1 MTIELVDGHGGKP
14 HISGEDL
21 GDFKAGIL
29 GDAGYVFKRANML
42 AATLNGSNSITIAT
56 GSGIMPASGR
66 HFRVTAPE
74 TLTITSGTQGQN
86 RNDLIVVR
94 ATTDEESTTVE
105 TATLVVLRG
114 TPTSG
119 TATDPATQDGDFP
132 LYRLQLTGVSV
143 AEPIAL
149 FDVMVPYSEF
159 RDSISQELE
168 KEVYSGSQIMSAASG
183 TNSGINVEH
192 NSNNSIVKIYGSIT
206 TGTNVLSRVLIPG
219 CFSDSG
225 QQMYGAKT
233 NIHIDVSKAYIFGYI
248 GLYSRSINGD
258 NKVGFLSDSTGLAI
272 GTDGY
277 MYISPSNNTSSISG
291 DTNRWLLLNI
301 PLLLN

>member
-94 ATTDEESTTVE
+94 ATTDEGSTTVE

-119 TATDPATQDGDFP
+119 TATDPATQDGDLP

-159 RDSISQELE
+159 RDSISPVTVDSWETI
-168 KEVYSGSQIMSAASG
+168 KIGSTLVATIR
-183 TNSGINVEH
+183 TE
-192 NSNNSIVKIYGSIT
+192 IT
-206 TGTNVLSRVLIPG
+206 TAINTKEG
-219 CFSDSG
+219 
-225 QQMYGAKT
+225 
-233 NIHIDVSKAYIFGYI
+233 NI
-248 GLYSRSINGD
+248 
-258 NKVGFLSDSTGLAI
+258 
-272 GTDGY
+272 
-277 MYISPSNNTSSISG
+277 YISNIV
-291 DTNRWLLLNI
+291 NI
-301 PLLLN
+301 PLPSGFNISNTVAVASIVGTTWRWCNAFIREDNPDSLSVRLFSGTSQSSESYAVGVVLIGQV

>member
-56 GSGIMPASGR
+56 GSGIMPTSGR

-119 TATDPATQDGDFP
+119 TATDPATQDGDLP

-149 FDVMVPYSEF
+149 FDVMVPYNDF
-159 RDSISQELE
+159 RDF
-168 KEVYSGSQIMSAASG
+168 Y
-183 TNSGINVEH
+183 
-192 NSNNSIVKIYGSIT
+192 
-206 TGTNVLSRVLIPG
+206 IP
-219 CFSDSG
+219 
-225 QQMYGAKT
+225 
-233 NIHIDVSKAYIFGYI
+233 N
-248 GLYSRSINGD
+248 
-258 NKVGFLSDSTGLAI
+258 
-272 GTDGY
+272 
-277 MYISPSNNTSSISG
+277 
-291 DTNRWLLLNI
+291 
-301 PLLLN
+301 

>member
-56 GSGIMPASGR
+56 GSGIMPTSGR

-119 TATDPATQDGDFP
+119 TATDPATQDGDLP

-159 RDSISQELE
+159 RDSISQ
-168 KEVYSGSQIMSAASG
+168 YSTAETPTGQTWIDGKQIYRKVIKYGAMSGNNRYTIPHSLNYDTVVRLDAFCVNASNSFIPLARVGYNYDNQAAPSLNGYAYIDSNNIVIVNGSG
-183 TNSGINVEH
+183 TV
-192 NSNNSIVKIYGSIT
+192 YT
-206 TGTNVLSRVLIPG
+206 
-219 CFSDSG
+219 
-225 QQMYGAKT
+225 
-233 NIHIDVSKAYIFGYI
+233 KAVIIIEYTK
-248 GLYSRSINGD
+248 S
-258 NKVGFLSDSTGLAI
+258 
-272 GTDGY
+272 
-277 MYISPSNNTSSISG
+277 
-291 DTNRWLLLNI
+291 
-301 PLLLN
+301 